1 MIVYFYI
8 FYSFVSKDF
17 SQPGRSIVYGGLIGI
32 IRCFYGTIDELFVGV
47 ELDIIKF
54 YFDFGISKIR
64 HLNESFTY
72 VPRLAEG
79 FKYVGASGKALGV
92 PMETVYAMLGK
103 MNDNGLLGSTA
114 GTGFNQMLKV

>member
-1 MIVYFYI
+1 MKQIIPAASNLAQAFNSDITPALEMVKMYMNSYQLSAKEAQKVTDMIAV
-8 FYSFVSKDF
+8 
-17 SQPGRSIVYGGLIGI
+17 
-32 IRCFYGTIDELFVGV
+32 
-47 ELDIIKF
+47 
-54 YFDFGISKIR
+54 ISKNTAAD
-64 HLNESFTY
+64 L
-72 VPRLAEG
+72 PRLAEG